1 MNRIRLIL
9 HRIFRR
15 PAVTGPYRLYVRSI
29 PTGSMLDVEHYLD
42 STLITIADNPD
53 LLDLLLEIAE
63 DRGNAKAH
71 QHDGWEPE
79 QLLVEKL
86 KSALGYDL
94 PLYGPASNR
103 LAKALRGAALLTGWR
118 EWLKTARPTAPVV
131 SIPAQRREGG
141 AAA

>member
-15 PAVTGPYRLYVRSI
+15 PTITGPYRLYVRRT
-29 PTGSMLDVEHYLD
+29 PAGAMLDVSDYLVAM
-42 STLITIADNPD
+42 IETIADNPD
-53 LLDLLLEIAE
+53 LMDLLVEIE
-63 DRGNAKAH
+63 DDRRTARKHA
-71 QHDGWEPE
+71 HDGWEPE

-86 KSALGYDL
+86 TTALGYEL
-94 PLYGPASNR
+94 PLNGTAVTR
-103 LAKALRGAALLTGWR
+103 LADRLHAV
-118 EWLKTARPTAPVV
+118 APLV